1 MCQLTCQEC
10 GASDVYVIR
19 DWRRIP
25 DSADAPVVRCCDLAR
40 DRCVDRQRQA
50 AGLAPF
56 LVTCATCGERLPRID
71 AFMGHVHIG
80 GVGEVVRFYCPAGAG
95 HRKGEVMA
103 AAR

>member
-25 DSADAPVVRCCDLAR
+25 DSADAPAVRCCDLAR
-40 DRCVDRQRQA
+40 DRCIDRQRQA

-56 LVTCATCGERLPRID
+56 LVTCATCGERIPRIE
-71 AFMGHVHIG
+71 AHAEHVHTG
-80 GVGEVVRFYCPAGAG
+80 GRADVLRFFCAAGAG
-95 HRKGEVMA
+95 HRREEVA
-103 AAR
+103 AKC